1 MTIWVTGR
9 QSLPTALTRLQWV
22 CCNCAHQAPGVAGQG
37 RVSGLSLRAAPC
49 FPLHRYGTLR
59 DLVST
64 ATQRGGMRT
73 LIRVLS
79 RGGPRGSAAL
89 LQVSKGMRL
98 AANAQAASVL
108 MESETTTGGDTGEF
122 AEACSPGM
130 YSTLDT
136 GQLYQ
141 LLYWSYLS
149 LGLTDAAGTALMTYL
164 HNLQGDLLYIPSQLQ
179 CIIFLLLG
187 CHCIKVQPFRIQGA
201 RCVQMSVLSSV
212 MQDRVLQHRVGCPS
226 HRSTVI

>member
-1 MTIWVTGR
+1 MRR
-9 QSLPTALTRLQWV
+9 QSLPTAPTRLHCV

-98 AANAQAASVL
+98 AATAQAASSL
-108 MESETTTGGDTGEF
+108 MESETTTGGDTGES
-122 AEACSPGM
+122 AEACSPEM
-130 YSTLDT
+130 YSTLGT

-149 LGLTDAAGTALMTYL
+149 LGLTDAAGTATY
-164 HNLQGDLLYIPSQLQ
+164 DLLTQPSRRPALHS
-179 CIIFLLLG
+179 ITTAMHHFSTAGLSL
-187 CHCIKVQPFRIQGA
+187 HQGPA
-201 RCVQMSVLSSV
+201 F
-212 MQDRVLQHRVGCPS
+212 
-226 HRSTVI
+226 